1 MRDWVIKVL
10 GEIISRNA
18 VNPAHSGP
26 GEKERADY
34 IQNLLENM
42 GLKTKRYEVIDNKG
56 IVRPSIVTE
65 IGEGKTI
72 WLIAHI
78 DTVSPGSGWT
88 KDPFKLTI
96 EGGKV
101 FGRGVNDNGIGIM
114 AALIVLKK
122 IVDEKIELRYKLKVG
137 FVADEEA
144 GSTYGLKHLVNEG
157 VFSRGDRAIIPD
169 AGNEEGTM
177 VEIAEK
183 AILWLKFITK
193 GKQTHGSTPH
203 RGDNAFLKSMRMANE
218 LYDTLHEKFSD
229 SDELFDP
236 PVSTFEPTMKDKN
249 TDSINII
256 PGEDVHYWDCRILPQ
271 HNLEDVLEIIDR
283 VSKKYDTEV
292 EVVMKEE
299 ASRVEPEDWIV
310 VKLTNSIRKVL
321 GKEPKLMGIGG
332 GTFASILRKIGVP
345 SVVWHIGSGTEHQP
359 DEWELL
365 SNYFKNAEV
374 LLDVLTT

>member
-1 MRDWVIKVL
+1 MREWVIKVL
-10 GEIISRNA
+10 KEIISRNA
-18 VNPAHSGP
+18 VNPAHGGP

-34 IQNLLENM
+34 IQSLLEDM
-42 GLKTKRYEVIDNKG
+42 GLKTKRYEVVDEKG

-65 IGEGKTI
+65 VGEGKTI

-96 EGGKV
+96 EGDKV
-101 FGRGVNDNGIGIM
+101 YGRGVNDNGIGIM
-114 AALIVLKK
+114 AALIVLKR
-122 IVDEKIELRYKLKVG
+122 IVDKRIELKYKLKVG

-157 VFSRGDRAIIPD
+157 VFKEGDRALIPD

-183 AILWLKFITK
+183 GILWLKFTTK

-203 RGDNAFLKSMRMANE
+203 KGDNAFLKSMRMAIE
-218 LYDTLHEKFSD
+218 LYETLHEKFSE

-236 PVSTFEPTMKDKN
+236 PVSTFEPTMKEKN

-256 PGEDVHYWDCRILPQ
+256 PGEDVHYWDCRVLPQ
-271 HNLEDVLEIIDR
+271 HDLEEVLETIR
-283 VSKKYDTEV
+283 ETAGKYNAEV
-292 EVVMKEE
+292 EVVMREE
-299 ASRVEPEDWIV
+299 ASRVDPNDWIV
-310 VKLTNSIRKVL
+310 VKLSNSIRKVL
-321 GKEPKLMGIGG
+321 GREPKLMGIGG
-332 GTFASILRKIGVP
+332 GTFAGILRKIGVP

-365 SNYFKNAEV
+365 SNYFKNADV
-374 LLDVLTT
+374 ILDVLTS